1 MAAADWRT
9 WLVGAL
15 QSTVP
20 VDIEIDGVAMRAY
33 VKTVSQAPKEV
44 VPGNG
49 IWREYVPGDDIDVE
63 LRLTFDDLPLAG
75 ADND

>member
-1 MAAADWRT
+1 MAVADWAS
-9 WLVGAL
+9 WLVEAL
-15 QSTVP
+15 QSPGP

-49 IWREYVPGDDIDVE
+49 MWREYVPGDDIDVE

-75 ADND
+75 AAA